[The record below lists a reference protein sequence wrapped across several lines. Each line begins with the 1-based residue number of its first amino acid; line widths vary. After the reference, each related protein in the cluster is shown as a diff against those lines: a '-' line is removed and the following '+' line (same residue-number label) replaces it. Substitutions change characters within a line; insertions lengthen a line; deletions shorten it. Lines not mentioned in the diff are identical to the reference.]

1 MYNMERIKDR
11 LQKMLSV
18 PRLMHS
24 IRVKEEAEKLAM
36 MHNAD
41 IIKAGIA
48 GLLHDCARDM
58 AYEELLNRA
67 GKSGII
73 LDSVTIKSPKIIHA
87 VVGPLVAKEEFG
99 IHDTEVLDAIRY
111 HTTGRKEMR
120 ILEKIVFIADLTEPG
135 RDFRGVEKIRELSE
149 RDIDRAVLFALD
161 QTIIYLIEGNKLI
174 HEDTLKARN
183 YLYLIEA

>member
-1 MYNMERIKDR
+1 MYNMEIIKDKLR
-11 LQKMLSV
+11 KMLSA

-36 MHNAD
+36 IHNAD

-58 AYEELLNRA
+58 TYEELLNRT

-87 VVGPLVAKEEFG
+87 VVGPLIAKEEFD

-111 HTTGRKEMR
+111 HTTGREQMR
-120 ILEKIVFIADLTEPG
+120 ILEKIVFIADLIERE
-135 RDFRGVEKIRELSE
+135 RDFYGVEKIRRLSE
-149 RDIDRAVLFALD
+149 RDLDRAVLFALN
-161 QTIIYLIEGNKLI
+161 QTIMYLIEENKLI